1 MLKQMELCPIPEA
14 CLEPFS
20 LVAPT
25 EGLVVGFSCSM
36 LEVTFSAVRKRRVQ
50 FQRTFLMCSG
60 SSGLLVGGRL
70 PKHLLRMPKDL
81 SSGAFY
87 SHSLLE
93 INCFWCRLAPK
104 IWARDVLEAI
114 ELAPRAAKEASRS
127 LPKVGLCSASN
138 RKVGLEEEGNPVL
151 SPQLESAN
159 LTLTT
164 SGVFVI

>member
-1 MLKQMELCPIPEA
+1 MLKQMELPIPEA
-14 CLEPFS
+14 LEPFS
-20 LVAPT
+20 LAPT
-25 EGLVVGFSCSM
+25 EGLVGFSCSM
-36 LEVTFSAVRKRRVQ
+36 LVTFSAGPKTESPVSAHVFVQ
-50 FQRTFLMCSG
+50 WVW

-93 INCFWCRLAPK
+93 IDCFWCRLPN

-138 RKVGLEEEGNPVL
+138 RKVGLEEEGNPAL